1 MKQILLIIMMAVLAG
16 VPSMAQTSETLH
28 VASSASVAGQ
38 VPQREKGGKMK
49 GRSSHSKW
57 KDMLEYKIKFLA
69 QEMELK
75 EDQTKQFAEVYAAMS
90 KEKRQVF
97 REVRK
102 AERELKHKKNPTEAD
117 YEAVSRL
124 QTAAKEKDADI
135 DRAYDAKFATFLSQ
149 RQIFKMKEAEDKFR
163 ARMNEM
169 KQKKSKK

>member
-1 MKQILLIIMMAVLAG
+1 
-16 VPSMAQTSETLH
+16 
-28 VASSASVAGQ
+28 
-38 VPQREKGGKMK
+38 
-49 GRSSHSKW
+49 
-57 KDMLEYKIKFLA
+57 
-69 QEMELK
+69 
-75 EDQTKQFAEVYAAMS
+75 MS

>member
-16 VPSMAQTSETLH
+16 VPSMAQTSETLP

-69 QEMELK
+69 QELK